1 MGLSQKIYIVLTV
14 INQLF
19 NYNFFVQFQAVNKDI
34 FIKQLESLPRT
45 LNDYGWSSKCD
56 VSTTNVEI
64 DTSFKLL
71 SPNVNELSRLLGKNF
86 SYRVHDSWLN
96 TYESGSY
103 QEIHDHIPADISCV
117 FFLNCG
123 ENFSDFYFRDRNS
136 TDISYNLK
144 SLLEFHDLWT
154 PKVCA
159 GDIIF
164 FPSSLLHGVSQHK
177 SKIQRKTFSS
187 NIILTQ

>member
-1 MGLSQKIYIVLTV
+1 MIY
-14 INQLF
+14 QLF
-19 NYNFFVQFQAVNKDI
+19 NYNFFAQFQAVNKDA
-34 FIKQLESLPRT
+34 FIKELESLPQT
-45 LNDYGWSSKCD
+45 VNDCRWSSKCN
-56 VSTTNVEI
+56 VSVTNVEI

-71 SPNVNELSRLLGKNF
+71 SPNINELSRLLKRNF

-117 FFLNCG
+117 FFLNHE
-123 ENFSDFYFRDRNS
+123 ENFSELYFRDRNS
-136 TDISYNLK
+136 ADIPYNLK
-144 SLLEFHDLWT
+144 SLMGFHDLWT

-164 FPSSLLHGVSQHK
+164 FPSNLLHGVSQHK
-177 SKIQRKTFSS
+177 SKTQRKTFSS